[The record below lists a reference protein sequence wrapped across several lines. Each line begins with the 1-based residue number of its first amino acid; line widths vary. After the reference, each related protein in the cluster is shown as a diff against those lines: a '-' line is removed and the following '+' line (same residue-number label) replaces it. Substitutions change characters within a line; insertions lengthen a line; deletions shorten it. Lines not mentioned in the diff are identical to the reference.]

1 MKVAKTG
8 KSTSCIS
15 NFNSTKMKNLSVL
28 LTLKQEKHSHV
39 MLADNGTYSGMSTGA
54 KGIVKVTDEA
64 IAQELFGECPLS
76 EKNAANFRLLSKMKL
91 PKVKVPKEEKGGV
104 PKIASLV
111 DDQKPKIAKAV

>member
-1 MKVAKTG
+1 M
-8 KSTSCIS
+8 SCFLIL
-15 NFNSTKMKNLSVL
+15 NLTQMKNLSVL

-39 MLADNGTYSGMSTGA
+39 MLADNGTYSGMTTGS

-64 IAQELFGECPLS
+64 IAYELFGEYPLS

-91 PKVKVPKEEKGGV
+91 PKVKLLKQEERV

-111 DDQKPKIAKAV
+111 DDAKSKVAKAV